1 MLHVCPKNGHAIVS
15 PRSDT
20 SRVYCTMRTVIYTW
34 SIDRSSIVRRRERER
49 EGQVRQ
55 KGQLSPVYMHA
66 HRNRSGNWPVI
77 TDQEQSWPANS
88 NKIAL

>member
-55 KGQLSPVYMHA
+55 KGQDTIKPSLHA
-66 HRNRSGNWPVI
+66 RAPEPFRELARNYRPGTVL
-77 TDQEQSWPANS
+77 AC
-88 NKIAL
+88 